1 MKPSYFRI
9 IFQINCQG
17 AMWSHQQ
24 VEWVYMDKN
33 LVKKYVIA
41 LYCMYKFSLELCS
54 MHMCQNHISC
64 HSVHKALKDSGPR
77 EAVSLFCLCLCTWD
91 MYWVYFFFC
100 LSWAVNFHRQCNCAF
115 QNTWLYLS
123 EGDEGILG
131 SIIWWTGGGEVAF
144 CPCGHL
150 SGCRNNRTKQL
161 DCLWSTLQ
169 SLEEGLVSEMS
180 GLILFVL
187 SGAFI
192 LWILFILQPS
202 CCHWSYLVG
211 RITVY
216 VWGKE
221 LKSGWKCFF
230 FKGCLIRLEKVY
242 FICIRWVVKE
252 WRNNIYER

>member
-1 MKPSYFRI
+1 MSVHRQELSEKVCHCSVLYV
-9 IFQINCQG
+9 
-17 AMWSHQQ
+17 Q
-24 VEWVYMDKN
+24 VLLRVVLHACVPEPHF
-33 LVKKYVIA
+33 LS
-41 LYCMYKFSLELCS
+41 LCPESLEGFWAKG
-54 MHMCQNHISC
+54 SC
-64 HSVHKALKDSGPR
+64 EPVLF
-77 EAVSLFCLCLCTWD
+77 VSLYMRHVLG
-91 MYWVYFFFC
+91 VFFFC

-131 SIIWWTGGGEVAF
+131 SIIWWTGGEEVAF

-252 WRNNIYER
+252 WRNNVYER